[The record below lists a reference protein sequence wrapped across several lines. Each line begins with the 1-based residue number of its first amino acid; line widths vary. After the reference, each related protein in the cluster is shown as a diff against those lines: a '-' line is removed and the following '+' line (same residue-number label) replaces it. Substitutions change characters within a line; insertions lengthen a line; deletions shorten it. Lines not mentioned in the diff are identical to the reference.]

1 MPQSTGRGPSRLTY
15 VAMSTLLMWHTFVMV
30 IGPAPGS
37 PVVGAA
43 RWLAQPYLTFFGLQN
58 EWGFFAPT
66 VSLGYRFRYVIEDTT
81 GEKHTFT
88 PADSLNNF
96 RPDSILKRDH
106 YTMLM
111 TMPEIYGDAAGADLC
126 LEHASLNPANVTLLE
141 IEHEEFWPEDLR
153 KGKRPTDAE
162 FVKERTLR
170 TVTCPG
176 R

>member
-1 MPQSTGRGPSRLTY
+1 MPQAIRPGPKRLTY
-15 VAMSTLLMWHTFVMV
+15 AAMSILLIWHTFVMV
-30 IGPAPGS
+30 IGPAPANLI
-37 PVVGAA
+37 VGTA

-66 VSLGYRFRYVIEDTT
+66 VSPGYRFSYVIEDAA

-88 PADSLNNF
+88 PADSLNNLY
-96 RPDSILKRDH
+96 PDSIWKRDH
-106 YTMLM
+106 YTMIM
-111 TMPEIYGDAAGADLC
+111 TMPEVYGDAAGADLC

-141 IEHEEFWPEDLR
+141 IEQKEFRPGDLR

-162 FVKERTLR
+162 FAKEKTLR